1 MAVVFEKTLNILV
14 FDRDRQLREGLR
26 NFLLTSGYTRVH
38 VIMSIRSALLKLRQ
52 ERLDVIL
59 LGASPPIPAVR
70 RLARVAQYRQPAAKI
85 FLLVAASDQPS
96 FIDVPDRVILK
107 EYMYSN
113 LLELL

>member
-1 MAVVFEKTLNILV
+1 MVIVFEKSLNILV

-26 NFLLTSGYTRVH
+26 NFLLTSGYTHVH
-38 VIMSIRSALLKLRQ
+38 VVMSIRSALLKLRQ

-70 RLARVAQYRQPAAKI
+70 RLARVAQCRQPAAKI
-85 FLLVAASDQPS
+85 FQLVAVNDQTS
-96 FIDVPDRVILK
+96 FVDVPDGVILK